1 MTATEPH
8 PVLHGSPYRAYVYA
22 YPHKTAYRSFAPRAL
37 RDVWAGTPLE
47 ALSLYVHVPFCT
59 MRCGFC
65 NLFTTANP
73 KQDLV
78 SFYLDA
84 LRRQA
89 EAVREA
95 LPDARFAQ
103 MAIGGGTPTY
113 LNESELADLFDIV
126 TSVMGADAHAI
137 PVGVEVSPDT
147 LTPGKVALFRAH
159 GVDRVS
165 IGVQSFI
172 ETEATNSG
180 RPQARADVD
189 AALSLLSGANFNTV
203 NIDLIYGLPGQTV
216 ETWLYSLRAALRYEP
231 EELYLYPLYVRP
243 LTGLGQSHKEWDD
256 TRLACYREARDVLL
270 AEGYEQISMRMFR
283 ARNAERGT
291 RSLGKARSPELGPWS
306 ENPEYSSFV
315 PSSEFRVP
323 GSFEVPSSE
332 FRGPGLR
339 YCCQEDGM
347 IGLGCGARSYTRSLH
362 YALDY
367 AVRPK
372 SVKGII
378 ADYLAR
384 TRAELATTD
393 HGFALDDDEQRRRYL
408 LQSVL
413 NTEGLDVARY
423 AARFGSDPTA
433 DFPELRVF
441 EEAGLVSLDHITRE
455 GTTRRVWHPTQ
466 LGLERSDALGPWF
479 FSDRVR
485 ALMAGYE
492 PK

>member
-8 PVLHGSPYRAYVYA
+8 PVLRGSPYRAYVYA

-37 RDVWAGTPLE
+37 RDVWAGDPRD
-47 ALSLYVHVPFCT
+47 ALFLYVHVPFCT

-73 KQDLV
+73 KPDLV
-78 SFYLDA
+78 TFYLDA

-95 LPDARFAQ
+95 LPDARFTQ

-113 LNESELADLFDIV
+113 LSESELAELFDIV
-126 TSVMGADAHAI
+126 ASVTGAGADATPA
-137 PVGVEVSPDT
+137 GVEVSPDT
-147 LTPGKVALFRAH
+147 LTPGKVALLGAR

-172 ETEATNSG
+172 EAEAANSG
-180 RPQARADVD
+180 RPQSRTDVD
-189 AALSLLSGANFNTV
+189 AALTLLAGAGFGTV

-243 LTGLGQSHKEWDD
+243 LTALGQSHKEWDD

-270 AEGYEQISMRMFR
+270 AAGYEQVSMRMFR
-283 ARNAERGT
+283 TRNAERGTRSENPESARNAERGT
-291 RSLGKARSPELGPWS
+291 RSESREPASFIPRSA
-306 ENPEYSSFV
+306 
-315 PSSEFRVP
+315 FRAP
-323 GSFEVPSSE
+323 P
-332 FRGPGLR
+332 LR
-339 YCCQEDGM
+339 YCCQDDGM
-347 IGLGCGARSYTRSLH
+347 VGLGCGARSYTRSLH

-384 TRAELATTD
+384 TRAELATAD
-393 HGFALDDDEQRRRYL
+393 HGFALDDGERRRRYL

-413 NTEGLDVARY
+413 NVEGLDVARY
-423 AARFGSDPTA
+423 VARFGCDPAA
-433 DFPELRVF
+433 DFPDLHVF
-441 EEAGLVSLDHITRE
+441 EEAGLVVLERVPRE
-455 GTTRRVWHPTQ
+455 GTTHRTWRPTP

-479 FSDRVR
+479 ISDRVR
-485 ALMAGYE
+485 TLMAGYE
-492 PK
+492 AK